1 MGTSASPCAEE
12 YRKPTNPFERLKV
25 AKDPMKETVHLAG
38 LEEMAA
44 ASAADFKAWDE
55 AVGADEA
62 GAYTRPLCQLNLSRF
77 GHTSLCSPV

>member
-1 MGTSASPCAEE
+1 
-12 YRKPTNPFERLKV
+12 
-25 AKDPMKETVHLAG
+25 MKETVHLAG

-62 GAYTRPLCQLNLSRF
+62 DHRPKVRQCRFTLSDP
-77 GHTSLCSPV
+77 C